1 MVEKIAFLCPV
12 AQVFNPKV
20 VQHTIAMVAY
30 ASARGYEVQ
39 QVGVVERMLIHQARN
54 VLAEGFMRTECDWAF
69 WMDSDML
76 MPADTIVKLVEQA
89 KKLDTKFMTG
99 VYYQRLGEHL
109 PVLWRKNPILMD
121 GTPAPLLGEKNDP
134 KDAHLHHFIIPTGQ
148 LPLKADVCGF
158 GCVLTHRSMF
168 EAIPKPWFK
177 TIADECSED
186 FYFCEKAKAAGFQLW
201 ADPSIPLGHEGQA
214 PFITKADMR
223 LPAER
228 IKEIQV

>member
-109 PVLWRKNPILMD
+109 PVLWRKKPNPD
-121 GTPAPLLGEKNDP
+121 GRNARPPSWGEERPEGRPPPPLHYPDGAVAP
-134 KDAHLHHFIIPTGQ
+134 
-148 LPLKADVCGF
+148 
-158 GCVLTHRSMF
+158 
-168 EAIPKPWFK
+168 
-177 TIADECSED
+177 
-186 FYFCEKAKAAGFQLW
+186 
-201 ADPSIPLGHEGQA
+201 
-214 PFITKADMR
+214 
-223 LPAER
+223 
-228 IKEIQV
+228 